1 MLGTNLNVS
10 LTEFNQR
17 NQPAEESLI
26 LDSNFTLIPVIL
38 MQIAQVL
45 GTVVSTIKAPNLRG
59 GKFLLLQFLD
69 ETGEPVPGYE
79 VALDYVGAGIGEW
92 VLVSRG
98 SAARQI
104 EGSQGCPSDAA
115 IVGIIDTVNTKTGT
129 IYSKRE
135 QYR

>member
-1 MLGTNLNVS
+1 
-10 LTEFNQR
+10 
-17 NQPAEESLI
+17 
-26 LDSNFTLIPVIL
+26 

-59 GKFLLLQFLD
+59 GKFMLLQFLD

-79 VALDYVGAGIGEW
+79 VALDYVGAGIGER

-104 EGSQGCPSDAA
+104 GSQDCPSDAA
-115 IVGIIDTVNTKTGT
+115 IVGIIDTVNTNAGT
-129 IYSKRE
+129 IYSKRD
-135 QYR
+135 QDR